1 MTKDTPHVAILVLD
15 APIPE
20 LSKTYGDFGDVSSEL
35 LTQGGTC
42 KYPTTKYQ
50 LFYKDDNHKQ
60 ELLNTYE
67 ILKRDIN
74 AGTIKGVFLTGS
86 VADAFE
92 TGVLWIDLLN
102 EFISQFLF
110 KLENF
115 PIVGICFGH
124 QILAK
129 GLGSKVARNLPEIGL
144 EYGTS
149 TIKLN
154 DDIFTIKDT
163 PFDILHDDDGNII
176 LHLNLSE
183 FHQDIVYGLPPP
195 AKDLSVKFESI
206 GSTDKCAIQ
215 GLITEQ
221 GPIKLLT
228 FQGHPEFTKE
238 FSLALL
244 EHMFK
249 KEEFLPLEYEKFKS
263 HTEIL
268 NNQGVLVGKV
278 IGKFINTFAE
288 RE

>member
-102 EFISQFLF
+102 EFISQFLS

-154 DDIFTIKDT
+154 DDIT
-163 PFDILHDDDGNII
+163 N
-176 LHLNLSE
+176 S
-183 FHQDIVYGLPPP
+183 
-195 AKDLSVKFESI
+195 FE
-206 GSTDKCAIQ
+206 K
-215 GLITEQ
+215 
-221 GPIKLLT
+221 
-228 FQGHPEFTKE
+228 
-238 FSLALL
+238 
-244 EHMFK
+244 
-249 KEEFLPLEYEKFKS
+249 
-263 HTEIL
+263 
-268 NNQGVLVGKV
+268 GKV
-278 IGKFINTFAE
+278 TLKNTYNKMIVMSQRAGISWKMWLVVFAIVFLWFFWIWIT
-288 RE
+288 